1 MQQLMAQ
8 QAVLMAQNELIMQ
21 RLGASRIW
29 QQSCRIDPEF
39 WIYFEKYRRWLAM
52 LNG

>member
-29 QQSCRIDPEF
+29 QQSC
-39 WIYFEKYRRWLAM
+39 
-52 LNG
+52 LNFGSISKNTAAGWPC